1 MLDVF
6 PYIVRIVPVEQP
18 TAVGM
23 ERRYRAVGL
32 RALYTQHERRQ
43 KITNP
48 GSSPRDAQATV
59 HPQDQRCTKKAF
71 WRGVFTCV
79 GGCKSAPKSYFER
92 AWPKTTHARTP
103 PMETGKLEASHM
115 VGTAPLLVVQQSSR
129 SPQAWGSRTTLRGA
143 QGRLKDDLR
152 RRCLAR
158 VAQQRAAQVSK
169 HRFSPPSVRADVAL
183 AAEGFRMDSG
193 GASAWSEE
201 DEARLQEQ
209 LGHEGYLELM
219 ATMDDSLLRELQR
232 DVDSLADGASS
243 GGEAAAR
250 EYEAFLAAEESRA
263 LAAAAEEEGD
273 EGVACPV
280 CVAASLQLDASGW
293 VTCRAACGLRLD
305 ARGAQSSPLEAIRS
319 RMCELISGHGQHC
332 AGRAFC
338 RLPSTF
344 EQPHLGSLAFC
355 CTTCGTAIR
364 VV

>member
-1 MLDVF
+1 MLASGVGGAKFAKIDGDGA
-6 PYIVRIVPVEQP
+6 VP
-18 TAVGM
+18 
-23 ERRYRAVGL
+23 
-32 RALYTQHERRQ
+32 
-43 KITNP
+43 
-48 GSSPRDAQATV
+48 TV
-59 HPQDQRCTKKAF
+59 
-71 WRGVFTCV
+71 VL
-79 GGCKSAPKSYFER
+79 GGCKSAPKSYCER